1 MAIFKIIDYKPLFY
15 YEGINHVEDTIKNA
29 IRYVTNPISNPNQ
42 IYRGYNFLCT
52 TPDDIITQ
60 FIAVSRYYGK
70 RDYIPIRHLV
80 LSLNPYNFEYRF
92 EAENLRLIVDRFCMN
107 TFANEYQVLYGIH
120 EDSLALHAHIV
131 INTVGLRTRRLLS
144 LNHTLIQELEESMKL
159 YLKLNNYHKGPKPI
173 KSLTTCYD

>member
-80 LSLNPYNFEYRF
+80 LSLNPYNPFIKYKRDNF
-92 EAENLRLIVDRFCMN
+92 FTKRLPF
-107 TFANEYQVLYGIH
+107 TTLLFFAVYTLQHSVQVF
-120 EDSLALHAHIV
+120 SK
-131 INTVGLRTRRLLS
+131 S
-144 LNHTLIQELEESMKL
+144 
-159 YLKLNNYHKGPKPI
+159 PI
-173 KSLTTCYD
+173 